1 MKRNPAWFLLG
12 LIALIGV
19 AAVSVSTD
27 NLYIQNSEVDQ
38 VKIRVRTAD
47 TQTAPW
53 IEFNN
58 DGTLAF
64 SLPAT
69 GIIPTTYGGTGGA
82 TPAAARASLGVVEG
96 ATNTTAL
103 GWRTYIGV
111 SEFTTNTL
119 VPIASGGTAS
129 ATAAAAKLAFGIQSG
144 TNILAAD
151 HTVTNTF
158 GTAFSAAPIVT
169 VTGWTQGPDTNAFI
183 LSVSTTNVIVAGT
196 ATDPIHW
203 IAVGAP

>member
-1 MKRNPAWFLLG
+1 MKRNLLW
-12 LIALIGV
+12 LLLVGV
-19 AAVSVSTD
+19 ALAGIGAAVDLSTS

-69 GIIPTTYGGTGGA
+69 GIVPVVYGGTGSA
-82 TPAAARASLGVVEG
+82 TPAAAKV
-96 ATNTTAL
+96 
-103 GWRTYIGV
+103 
-111 SEFTTNTL
+111 
-119 VPIASGGTAS
+119 
-129 ATAAAAKLAFGIQSG
+129 AFGIQSG
-144 TNILAAD
+144 TNVIAAD

-158 GTAFSAAPIVT
+158 ATAFSAAPIVT
-169 VTGWTQGPDTNAFI
+169 VTGWTQGPATNVHI
-183 LSVSTTNVIVAGT
+183 LSVSTTRAIVAGT